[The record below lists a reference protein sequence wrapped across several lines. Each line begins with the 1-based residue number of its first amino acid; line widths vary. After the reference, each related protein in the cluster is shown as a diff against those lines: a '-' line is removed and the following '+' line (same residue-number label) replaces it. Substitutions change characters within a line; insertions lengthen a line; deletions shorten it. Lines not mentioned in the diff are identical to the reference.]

1 MVTHKL
7 YIGTVQ
13 KVLSHFIYEMSFIHF
28 NFPPWKNIHINTDI
42 TRNEVMFYTEILN
55 ITLCES
61 TLAKQ
66 KKLKYCKNISV
77 FSPGQNGEITLF
89 Y

>member
-1 MVTHKL
+1 MITHKL

-77 FSPGQNGEITLF
+77 FSLGQN
-89 Y
+89 